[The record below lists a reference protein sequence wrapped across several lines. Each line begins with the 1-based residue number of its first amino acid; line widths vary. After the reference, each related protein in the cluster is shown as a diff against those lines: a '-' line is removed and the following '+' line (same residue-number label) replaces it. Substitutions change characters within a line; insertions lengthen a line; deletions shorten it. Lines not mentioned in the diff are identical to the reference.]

1 MLCDEVAQ
9 NTHNTAEL
17 CEEFVRDSHHRT
29 ELRAESGDTNSRVW
43 RLERIMLAMC
53 EQNSTDLT
61 NADIGD
67 LAFPP
72 TAPGIP
78 SPVSNLCGLS
88 ISRGR
93 SGGSPAQSAHS
104 SARSANSGKSSDIYI
119 ID

>member
-1 MLCDEVAQ
+1 MQDTQHRARLEAQ
-9 NTHNTAEL
+9 SA
-17 CEEFVRDSHHRT
+17 
-29 ELRAESGDTNSRVW
+29 DTNSRLR

-53 EQNSTDLT
+53 EQGSIDLT

-78 SPVSNLCGLS
+78 SPVTNLRGLS

-104 SARSANSGKSSDIYI
+104 SARSANSGKSSDIVNSV
-119 ID
+119 